1 MPHSLQCFIAW
12 FDDLALS
19 DRGRSTNISFEFHG
33 YLGSRVLVRRRVAA
47 VGPLGSRVY
56 RIGFVRV
63 ITLIFSA
70 LTNRTQASH
79 LYLYVLVVRYD
90 QFS

>member
-47 VGPLGSRVY
+47 VRRSTRVY

-63 ITLIFSA
+63 MKCIDSDNTDIQRS
-70 LTNRTQASH
+70 
-79 LYLYVLVVRYD
+79 D
-90 QFS
+90 